1 MVPKGLVSKAV
12 WAACRRSTAERV
24 HRAGGAR
31 GVERRRLGAAGVDQL
46 VPRLVDG
53 ARRVEFSTQAPS
65 CDAYPK
71 IGGPSAWMGWDL
83 VKNKF
88 WGYEFSKGELD
99 ELEAAMASAL
109 KSGDLS
115 WDGDIAVNVSQENFQ
130 LGAVAATLAEL
141 SEELESK
148 GCAMIA
154 NVPVE
159 KYSEAE
165 LSVLY
170 QGMCAYVGQWVPQSS
185 AGLRSRSRGYG
196 MPLGKIKA
204 EMHGN
209 TPLAGKQA
217 NKYGRGPAHFRL
229 HTDRCDVLSL
239 LSIRTAAA
247 GGRSRIASAV
257 TIHDKMLEMH
267 PHLVPYLYSPI
278 PRIWEAGISDLPV
291 WAVHKGKFTTQISPS
306 YIENAQL
313 CPGVRKLLPEELEA
327 IDLLEEIG
335 LEVGHDFLQEPGQ
348 MTFLNNHL
356 VYHGRTAWKYEGDQ
370 DDASL
375 GRLLFRMW
383 LSPRNSRELPDTP
396 EFRALWG
403 DVRPGAVRGGLE
415 PAVRAGLV
423 EKPNELTDAI
433 NSGTYAGVGG
443 LLRPLQEA
451 VCRPECRPIRL
462 ALGRCRA
469 CTAIATRASTNGSS
483 THVFPGPA
491 CCISL
496 HEHSRSHQGIK
507 VSSLAN
513 CREGSSQRERHRRR
527 YAQLIM
533 IPLSSRAS
541 ARLA

>member
-375 GRLLFRMW
+375 GRFPQKAAVPHVALAAQLARA
-383 LSPRNSRELPDTP
+383 PRHARVP
-396 EFRALWG
+396 RALGRRAPWG
-403 DVRPGAVRGGLE
+403 SAGRPGARGQSRAGREAQRVDRRNQLGDLCGGRRTTTASSRGGLQ
-415 PAVRAGLV
+415 ARV
-423 EKPNELTDAI
+423 
-433 NSGTYAGVGG
+433 
-443 LLRPLQEA
+443 
-451 VCRPECRPIRL
+451 
-462 ALGRCRA
+462 
-469 CTAIATRASTNGSS
+469 S
-483 THVFPGPA
+483 THSARPRTLPR
-491 CCISL
+491 L
-496 HEHSRSHQGIK
+496 H
-507 VSSLAN
+507 
-513 CREGSSQRERHRRR
+513 RHR
-527 YAQLIM
+527 YACIDQRFIDPCFPRSCVLHFV
-533 IPLSSRAS
+533 A
-541 ARLA
+541 

>member
-12 WAACRRSTAERV
+12 RAACRRTTAERV

-31 GVERRRLGAAGVDQL
+31 GVVPAGAPAGRRCSTGRVLDAGQ
-46 VPRLVDG
+46 
-53 ARRVEFSTQAPS
+53 QAPS

-217 NKYGRGPAHFRL
+217 NNYGRGPAHFRL

-423 EKPNELTDAI
+423 EKPSELTDAI
-433 NSGTYAGVGG
+433 NSGTYDPGGSPAVGG

-451 VCRPECRPIRL
+451 VRGPERRPIRL
-462 ALGRCRA
+462 R
-469 CTAIATRASTNGSS
+469 GSADYYGL
-483 THVFPGPA
+483 F
-491 CCISL
+491 
-496 HEHSRSHQGIK
+496 
-507 VSSLAN
+507 
-513 CREGSSQRERHRRR
+513 RRR
-527 YAQLIM
+527 FAGQSVD
-533 IPLSSRAS
+533 PLGSP
-541 ARLA
+541 